1 MKKLKEQ
8 DFIQNLEDRLSNTSS
23 ISEPNFQPETC
34 QFLRSLRMKR
44 FTEAFYTTYRNV
56 FLFDRKNSISTE
68 SKNTFLTGKD
78 RFNQTFLKPST
89 EEQVKVLFDSI
100 GSDQS
105 LYQLW
110 PLVPL
115 LKCNDWDDHLK
126 KGLSQSVFKK
136 DRIHNSRLKRKLKWF
151 TKKGYNSNRLV
162 KFIRLYYRKKS
173 NVNRFIALKDKWQKN
188 QSIEDSKKRLISDQI
203 VRLSKKNSSWLNFMS
218 SRHAKGLEQ
227 DDKRNLKDY
236 ANKRVKGYSPRQVDS
251 KNRPTLCYASLVYGT
266 KSSNL
271 IRWQQFNKGSRAR
284 LFYNKMLK
292 GGRASDKL
300 NFFELELEFIQLI
313 YENYSGYSR

>member
-1 MKKLKEQ
+1 MIEQRLDNTVLRLVHFKPTHIRHSLTRRKEDGEKNRIYKKPKNMICTNPLVSFTPLQIKQMISHGRVLVNGRKVKSSNFEIKPLDKVQIKGFIKKTDQSATCSNAKPLKKVEKVYHNHSKNKKSCLVLLKKGLNAVKMASKKKKKDQDAFKTWDRTERKDIFQGQSTRKAYVLPSDEVFTISNVGESTETSEKESLSNSKILIQNFRNTLVMKKLKEQ

-105 LYQLW
+105 LYQL
-110 PLVPL
+110 
-115 LKCNDWDDHLK
+115 
-126 KGLSQSVFKK
+126 
-136 DRIHNSRLKRKLKWF
+136 
-151 TKKGYNSNRLV
+151 
-162 KFIRLYYRKKS
+162 
-173 NVNRFIALKDKWQKN
+173 
-188 QSIEDSKKRLISDQI
+188 
-203 VRLSKKNSSWLNFMS
+203 
-218 SRHAKGLEQ
+218 
-227 DDKRNLKDY
+227 
-236 ANKRVKGYSPRQVDS
+236 
-251 KNRPTLCYASLVYGT
+251 
-266 KSSNL
+266 
-271 IRWQQFNKGSRAR
+271 
-284 LFYNKMLK
+284 
-292 GGRASDKL
+292 
-300 NFFELELEFIQLI
+300 
-313 YENYSGYSR
+313 